1 MSIFEFKNLFGF
13 QSKSASTA
21 KKRLRLVLET
31 SGGKRSLFVEQIR
44 KEILEVIAKYTNVS
58 AEDIAV
64 NVDKQSEGKSLLE
77 LSVNLSDEK
86 LNEAETKIS

>member
-1 MSIFEFKNLFGF
+1 MSIFELKSLFGF

-31 SGGKRSLFVEQIR
+31 SGGKRSKFIEQIR
-44 KEILEVIAKYTNVS
+44 SEILEVIAKYANIS
-58 AEDIAV
+58 ADDIAV

-77 LSVNLSDEK
+77 LSVNLPDEK
-86 LNEAETKIS
+86 INEAEHCS

>member
-1 MSIFEFKNLFGF
+1 MSIFELKSLFGF

-31 SGGKRSLFVEQIR
+31 SGGRRSKFIEQIR
-44 KEILEVIAKYTNVS
+44 SEILEVIAKYANIS
-58 AEDIAV
+58 SEDIAV

-77 LSVNLSDEK
+77 LSVNLPDEK
-86 LNEAETKIS
+86 FNEAEHCN

>member
-1 MSIFEFKNLFGF
+1 MSIFELKSLFGF

-31 SGGKRSLFVEQIR
+31 SGGKRSKFIEQIR
-44 KEILEVIAKYTNVS
+44 SEILEVIAKYANIS
-58 AEDIAV
+58 SEDIAV

-77 LSVNLSDEK
+77 LSVNLPDEK
-86 LNEAETKIS
+86 FSEAEHCN

>member
-1 MSIFEFKNLFGF
+1 MSIFELKTLFGF

-31 SGGKRSLFVEQIR
+31 SGGKRSKFIEQIR
-44 KEILEVIAKYTNVS
+44 CEILEVIAKYANIS
-58 AEDIAV
+58 SEDIAV

-77 LSVNLSDEK
+77 LSVNLPDEK
-86 LNEAETKIS
+86 FSEAEHC

>member
-1 MSIFEFKNLFGF
+1 MSIFELKTLFGF

-31 SGGKRSLFVEQIR
+31 SGGKRSKFIEQIR
-44 KEILEVIAKYTNVS
+44 SEILEVIAKYANIS
-58 AEDIAV
+58 SEDIAV

-77 LSVNLSDEK
+77 LSVNLPDEK
-86 LNEAETKIS
+86 FSEAEHC

>member
-1 MSIFEFKNLFGF
+1 MSIFELKTLFGF

-31 SGGKRSLFVEQIR
+31 SGGKRSKFIEQIR
-44 KEILEVIAKYTNVS
+44 SEILEVIAKYANIS

-77 LSVNLSDEK
+77 LSVNLPDEK
-86 LNEAETKIS
+86 FSEAEHC